1 MSKGHKIPIG
11 AVGNY
16 TKHAVE
22 NFEENM
28 ISQKNYLEKTG
39 SIKGEVNNNI
49 K

>member
-1 MSKGHKIPIG
+1 MSNRKNIPIS
-11 AVGNY
+11 AVGNF

-28 ISQKNYLEKTG
+28 VSQKNYLEKTG
-39 SIKGEVNNNI
+39 SVKDRKG